1 LRVDVRVLKDSIEE
15 DVLQCYMAVARILDT
30 AEKLKRMLEMVPEVW
45 NKAFK
50 EFASGK
56 TPLDLVI
63 DGILTPDE
71 AEYAYKRYLAMSKG
85 KAATTGAATG
95 GFPFIDARAFHSW
108 RCAFRGGR
116 ALDAPRDR
124 AGRHRGE
131 PLMSLLMKMVGP
143 HWGVVINVAISLI
156 ILGVIAYCSLKW
168 LGGSQYKYLPMAMF
182 IAVRALSL
190 MMYFLRH
197 PPI

>member
-15 DVLQCYMAVARILDT
+15 DVLQCYMAVARILDA

-95 GFPFIDARAFHSW
+95 GFPSSMLALFIAGA
-108 RCAFRGGR
+108 
-116 ALDAPRDR
+116 ALSAAD
-124 AGRHRGE
+124 GLLTRH
-131 PLMSLLMKMVGP
+131 
-143 HWGVVINVAISLI
+143 
-156 ILGVIAYCSLKW
+156 VIAQ
-168 LGGSQYKYLPMAMF
+168 GGIEVNPS
-182 IAVRALSL
+182 
-190 MMYFLRH
+190 
-197 PPI
+197 